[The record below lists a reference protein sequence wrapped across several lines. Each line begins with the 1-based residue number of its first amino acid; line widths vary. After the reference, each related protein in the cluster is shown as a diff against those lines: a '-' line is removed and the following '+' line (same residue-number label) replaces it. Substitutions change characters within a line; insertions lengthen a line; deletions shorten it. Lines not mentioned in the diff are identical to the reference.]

1 VKVLLH
7 LLAPNHRPQAI
18 TDDLTSFLSN
28 AYAVVRKEMRMKYP
42 KHSWPE
48 DPLTADAIAGPKR
61 RA

>member
-1 VKVLLH
+1 
-7 LLAPNHRPQAI
+7 
-18 TDDLTSFLSN
+18 
-28 AYAVVRKEMRMKYP
+28 MRMKYP